1 MKYKQI
7 ATELGLPWLELDID
21 IPHQDM
27 LQEAIGL
34 KEEFV
39 KHRDQDNGGGGG
51 YRHKGWRSLC
61 IHGIDPTKTNHF
73 TQYGYNSHEETPYDW
88 TEICARCPITHEFFK
103 YYFPF
108 DDYYRVRFMLLD
120 PQGYITPHE
129 DSDEHRLAPINIALN
144 NPEGCNFKMKGHK
157 GYVPFAPGKSLL
169 LDVGNTHAV
178 YNNSDEDRYH
188 IIVHGKITKEFKEL
202 VEHSYAKNGSQ

>member
-7 ATELGLPWLELDID
+7 ATELGLPWLDLDID
-21 IPHQDM
+21 IPHEDM

-34 KEEFV
+34 

-202 VEHSYAKNGSQ
+202 VEHSYAKNGPK